1 MEILNEEKQGCANNG
16 GATPTPP
23 QANYNG
29 CGQIAVT
36 ILKVIGWIIGIGWLS
51 VAFGLLL
58 SFIVLVVIGEFEAA
72 YVSDIECFSPVIFAG
87 LICAVLVLGMGIL
100 ADLWFKLLRG
110 KRVNLRNLLLSGV
123 VWLIFAVWLGIAGV
137 RNGESWHLWADQV
150 ETRIEQWEDELEDW
164 IEELEE
170 EVESLTEGAVSNTHS
185 INFNLKGLPGI
196 MKLERLCE
204 EFDELYRVD
213 EEIEGLLIRGK
224 EAEVNIAISQ
234 AGNIVSRTT
243 TVTTSKGVKILSVS
257 IDDTTGKCLK
267 YEVNE

>member
-1 MEILNEEKQGCANNG
+1 MEILNEEKQGGANNG

-36 ILKVIGWIIGIGWLS
+36 ILKVIGWALGIGWLL

-58 SFIVLVVIGEFEAA
+58 SFITLVVIGEFEAT
-72 YVSDIECFSPVIFAG
+72 YVSDIEGFSPVVFAG
-87 LICAVLVLGMGIL
+87 LICAVIVLGMGIA
-100 ADLWFKLLRG
+100 ADLWFKLLRS
-110 KRVNLRNLLLSGV
+110 KRVNLRNLLTSGV

-137 RNGESWHLWADQV
+137 RNWNNWQIWANQV
-150 ETRIEQWEDELEDW
+150 EYKFEQWEDELDNW
-164 IEELEE
+164 AEELEE
-170 EVESLTEGAVSNTHS
+170 KVESLTEGAVSNTHS

-213 EEIEGLLIRGK
+213 EEIEAFLLWGD
-224 EAEVNIAISQ
+224 EVIVGVAASKQ
-234 AGNIVSRTT
+234 DNIVSRTT
-243 TVTTSKGVKILSVS
+243 TITTPKGVKILSVS
-257 IDDTTGKCLK
+257 IDNTTGKCLK